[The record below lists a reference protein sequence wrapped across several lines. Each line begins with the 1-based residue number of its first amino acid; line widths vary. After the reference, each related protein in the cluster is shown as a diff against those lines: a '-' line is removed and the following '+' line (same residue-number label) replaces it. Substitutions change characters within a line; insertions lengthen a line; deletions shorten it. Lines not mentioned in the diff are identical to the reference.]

1 MNAEHSSREY
11 LTGKQVATRY
21 QITPVSL
28 YRWERD
34 QRLGFPQP
42 MIVNR
47 RKLFKIDELIA
58 WERSRAK
65 GTA

>member
-47 RKLFKIDELIA
+47 RKLFKIDELVA

-65 GTA
+65 GAA

>member
-1 MNAEHSSREY
+1 MNAEHSTREY

-34 QRLGFPQP
+34 ERLGFPQP

-47 RKLFKIDELIA
+47 RKLFKVDELVA

-65 GTA
+65 GAA

>member
-1 MNAEHSSREY
+1 MNAEHSSHEY

-34 QRLGFPQP
+34 ERLGFPQP

-47 RKLFKIDELIA
+47 RKLFKIDELVA

-65 GTA
+65 GAA

>member
-65 GTA
+65 GAA